1 MNFNKIIKDTASYF
15 SLKINNYKDVPL
27 GVDWNSIDAQEIRQE
42 QLLKILSTSKK
53 FSINDIGCGYAHL
66 FDYLKIKK
74 YSDFKYYGIDISP
87 HMISQAEK
95 RNKNTDINLRLINS
109 INEID
114 IADYSVASGLF
125 NMKQSVPNNEWQAY
139 ITECLVQINKK
150 SEKGFSF
157 NMLTSYADKKL
168 MRPDLYYGDPL
179 FYFDFC
185 KKNFSNNISLLHD
198 YGLYDFTILVR
209 R

>member
-1 MNFNKIIKDTASYF
+1 MNFNKIIKDAASYF

-27 GVDWNSIDAQEIRQE
+27 GVDWNSIDAQEIRQD
-42 QLLKILSTSKK
+42 QVLKILSTSKK

-87 HMISQAEK
+87 HMIRQAEK

>member
-1 MNFNKIIKDTASYF
+1 MNFNKIIKDAASYF

-27 GVDWNSIDAQEIRQE
+27 GVDWNSIDAQEIRQD
-42 QLLKILSTSKK
+42 QVLKILSTSKK

-87 HMISQAEK
+87 HMIRQAEK

-139 ITECLVQINKK
+139 IAECLVQINKK

>member
-27 GVDWNSIDAQEIRQE
+27 GVDWNSIDAQEIRQD
-42 QLLKILSTSKK
+42 QVLKILSTSKK

-87 HMISQAEK
+87 HMIRQAEK

-139 ITECLVQINKK
+139 IAECLVQINKK

>member
-27 GVDWNSIDAQEIRQE
+27 GVDWNSIDAQEIRQD
-42 QLLKILSTSKK
+42 QVLKILSTSKK

-87 HMISQAEK
+87 HMIRQAEK

>member
-27 GVDWNSIDAQEIRQE
+27 GVDWNSIDAQEIRQD
-42 QLLKILSTSKK
+42 QVLKILSTSKK

-87 HMISQAEK
+87 HMIRQAEK

-125 NMKQSVPNNEWQAY
+125 NMKQSIPNNEWQAY

>member
-1 MNFNKIIKDTASYF
+1 MNFNKIIKDAASYF

-27 GVDWNSIDAQEIRQE
+27 GVDWNSIDAQEIRQD
-42 QLLKILSTSKK
+42 QVLKILSTSKK

-87 HMISQAEK
+87 HMIIQAEK

>member
-1 MNFNKIIKDTASYF
+1 MNFNKIIKDAASYF

-27 GVDWNSIDAQEIRQE
+27 GVDWNSIDAQEIRQD
-42 QLLKILSTSKK
+42 QVLKILSTSKK

-87 HMISQAEK
+87 HMIRQAEK

-139 ITECLVQINKK
+139 IAECLVQINKK

-185 KKNFSNNISLLHD
+185 KKNFSNNFLS
-198 YGLYDFTILVR
+198 F
-209 R
+209 

>member
-42 QLLKILSTSKK
+42 QVLKILSTSKK

>member
-1 MNFNKIIKDTASYF
+1 MNFNKIIKDAASYF

-27 GVDWNSIDAQEIRQE
+27 GVDWNSIDAQEIRQD
-42 QLLKILSTSKK
+42 QVLKILSTSKK

-87 HMISQAEK
+87 HMIRQAEK

-125 NMKQSVPNNEWQAY
+125 NMKQSIPNNEWQAY

>member
-27 GVDWNSIDAQEIRQE
+27 GVDWNSIDAQEIRQD
-42 QLLKILSTSKK
+42 QVLKILSTSKK

-87 HMISQAEK
+87 HMIRQAEK
-95 RNKNTDINLRLINS
+95 RNKNTDINLRIINS